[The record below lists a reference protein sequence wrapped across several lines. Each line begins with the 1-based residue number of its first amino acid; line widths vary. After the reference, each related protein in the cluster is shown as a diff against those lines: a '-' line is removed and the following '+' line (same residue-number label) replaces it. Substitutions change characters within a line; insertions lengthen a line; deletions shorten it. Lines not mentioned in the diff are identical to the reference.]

1 MRYSKHEQRT
11 GNSAPITLSYC
22 TLGRAFAVLRLPKRM
37 PAMTMARRPRLKTR
51 AAGGIREEGLACSRT
66 SYACGLS
73 ALTTDA
79 ADVDAFA
86 RAVAD
91 EAQAV
96 AADFALV
103 FFSQSLVE
111 AAALAA
117 ALKAHAPDLR
127 YAGCS
132 TAGEITPQGLE
143 EGHMLAILLPSGAF
157 AVASTMVA
165 GLSSSGIDGITAEVA
180 SLRRSLG
187 ARLGDDVGRSIF
199 ALCFIDGLSY
209 AEEAVTSAIHWGLDD
224 IPLIGGSAGDDLK
237 FETTRLICNGRAASD
252 SAVIV
257 LVATEI
263 PFQVFKTDNFVPTDE
278 KLVVTASDPDRRV
291 VREFNAANAAEE
303 YAASVGIVP
312 ETLTPLSFAS
322 HPVVVRVGGEYY
334 CRSIRKMNPDGS
346 LSFFCAID
354 DGIVLSIAQ
363 PKGMVESTEA
373 ALNDVANRLGGID
386 MVLGFDCVLRRLD
399 ARNRQITR
407 EMSELYRAHK
417 VIGFGTYGEQYRSMH
432 LNQTFTGIA
441 FGHRQAAE

>member
-1 MRYSKHEQRT
+1 MPQPLR
-11 GNSAPITLSYC
+11 
-22 TLGRAFAVLRLPKRM
+22 GRRG
-37 PAMTMARRPRLKTR
+37 RREE
-51 AAGGIREEGLACSRT
+51 IREEDLVCSRT

-86 RAVAD
+86 IAIAAEAEAVG
-91 EAQAV
+91 
-96 AADFALV
+96 ADFALV
-103 FFSQSLVE
+103 FFSQSLVD

-117 ALKAHAPDLR
+117 ALKAHASSLR

-143 EGHMLAILLPSGAF
+143 EGHMLAILLPSNAF
-157 AVASTMVA
+157 TAASTMVA
-165 GLSSSGIDGITAEVA
+165 DLSSSGIDGITTEVA
-180 SLRRSLG
+180 ALRRALRGRLSDDLG
-187 ARLGDDVGRSIF
+187 SNIF

-257 LVATEI
+257 LIATEI

-278 KLVVTASDPDRRV
+278 KLVVTASDPEHRI

-303 YAASVGIVP
+303 YSASVGIVP

-334 CRSIRKMNPDGS
+334 CRSIQKMNPDGS

-354 DGIVLSIAQ
+354 DGVVLSIAQ

-373 ALNDVANRLGGID
+373 ALNDVADRLGGID

-399 ARNRQITR
+399 AQNRQITR
-407 EMSELYRAHK
+407 EMSELYRSHK